1 MSTAESLSAPPAADL
16 KHYEAALQAMEAC
29 LGDALAYL
37 KGQSAQLAPGEDLI
51 DQHQLAVYDLAF
63 FRAELSA
70 AKAMQYWATAQ
81 SSSDGAFCQALAGA
95 VIADTLTQLR
105 QRVGPRAR
113 DYGMSRAAFEA
124 PFRGAIDEALERA
137 NDRAALEALGTEI
150 LARKG
155 DLGPVVLPEAT
166 SMMRDTF
173 ERFAR
178 DVVAPQA
185 ETIHREDLTIPDD
198 IIEGLKALGC
208 FGLSVPERFGGLLP
222 DDREDTLGMIVA
234 TEALSKASL
243 GAAGSLI
250 TRPEILAR
258 ALIAGGTEE
267 QKSHWLPRIA
277 AGDPLVAISVT
288 EPGTGSDVASVAL
301 RATRCEGGWRLN
313 GAKTW
318 CTFAGKAGLILVLAR
333 TDPDPTSGH
342 RGLSLFLV
350 EKPGTNA
357 HEFAHR
363 SPGGGEMSGRAIAT
377 LGYRGMHSYEMF
389 YDDFFVPDS
398 HVLGGEK
405 GLGKGFYYQMRGF
418 SGGRIQTAARATGL
432 MEAAFEAALR
442 YSEDRTVFGQSVSR
456 YGLSKVKLARMAM
469 ALQSARMLTLEVGK
483 LLDAGDGQMEA
494 SLVKL
499 YACRAAETV
508 CREALQ
514 LHGGMGYAEETAVSR
529 YFVDARV
536 LSIFEGAEET
546 LALKVVGRALLA

>member
-1 MSTAESLSAPPAADL
+1 SA
-16 KHYEAALQAMEAC
+16 
-29 LGDALAYL
+29 G
-37 KGQSAQLAPGEDLI
+37 LAPGQDLI

-70 AKAMQYWATAQ
+70 ARAVQNWAASQ
-81 SSSDGAFCQALAGA
+81 SGASAPFCQSLAGA
-95 VIADTLTQLR
+95 VVADTLTQLR
-105 QRVGPRAR
+105 LRLGARAL
-113 DYGMSRAAFEA
+113 DYGFTREALEA
-124 PFRGAIDEALERA
+124 PFSGLIDDALQRASDSEALER
-137 NDRAALEALGTEI
+137 LGEAL
-150 LARKG
+150 LARQG
-155 DLGPVVLPEAT
+155 DLGPLELPEAT
-166 SMMRDTF
+166 RMMRDTF
-173 ERFAR
+173 ERFAT

-185 ETIHREDLTIPDD
+185 EAIHRQDLTIPED

-258 ALIAGGTEE
+258 ALLAGGTDA
-267 QKSHWLPRIA
+267 QKAHWLPRIA
-277 AGDPLVAISVT
+277 AGEPLVAISVT

-301 RATRCEGGWRLN
+301 RASRCEGGWRLN

-318 CTFAGKAGLILVLAR
+318 CTFAGKAELILVLAR
-333 TDPDPTSGH
+333 TDPDPKAGH

-350 EKPGTNA
+350 EKPSTTA
-357 HEFAHR
+357 HEFAHQ
-363 SPGGGEMSGRAIAT
+363 SPGGGEMSGRAIPT
-377 LGYRGMHSYEMF
+377 LGYRGMHSFEMF

-398 HVLGGEK
+398 HVLGGEE

-432 MEAAFEAALR
+432 MQAAFEAALR
-442 YSEDRTVFGQSVSR
+442 YSQDRKVFGQSVAD

-469 ALQSARMLTLEVGK
+469 ALQSARLLTLDVGK
-483 LLDAGDGQMEA
+483 LLDAGEGQMEA

>member
-70 AKAMQYWATAQ
+70 AKAMQYWASAQ

-105 QRVGPRAR
+105 QRVGPRTR

-166 SMMRDTF
+166 SIMRDTF

-398 HVLGGEK
+398 HVLGGEE

>member
-1 MSTAESLSAPPAADL
+1 MSTAEALTPIPLGDL
-16 KHYEAALQAMEAC
+16 KCYE
-29 LGDALAYL
+29 DALAAMEERLARALAHL
-37 KGQSAQLAPGEDLI
+37 KGKSAGLAPGQDLI

-70 AKAMQYWATAQ
+70 ARAVQNWAASQ
-81 SSSDGAFCQALAGA
+81 SGASAPFCQSLAGA
-95 VIADTLTQLR
+95 VVADTLTQLR
-105 QRVGPRAR
+105 LRLGARAL
-113 DYGMSRAAFEA
+113 DYGFTREALEA
-124 PFRGAIDEALERA
+124 PFSGLIDDALQRASDSEALER
-137 NDRAALEALGTEI
+137 LGEAL
-150 LARKG
+150 LARQG
-155 DLGPVVLPEAT
+155 DLGPLELPEAT
-166 SMMRDTF
+166 RMMRDTF
-173 ERFAR
+173 ERFAT

-185 ETIHREDLTIPDD
+185 EAIHRQDLTIPDD

-258 ALIAGGTEE
+258 ALLAGGTDA
-267 QKSHWLPRIA
+267 QKAHWLPRIA
-277 AGDPLVAISVT
+277 AGEPLVAISVT

-301 RATRCEGGWRLN
+301 RASRCEGGWRLN

-318 CTFAGKAGLILVLAR
+318 CTFAGKAELILVLAR
-333 TDPDPTSGH
+333 TDPDPQAGH

-350 EKPGTNA
+350 EKPSTTA
-357 HEFAHR
+357 HEFAHQ
-363 SPGGGEMSGRAIAT
+363 SPGGGEMSGRAIPT
-377 LGYRGMHSYEMF
+377 LGYRGMHSFEMF

-398 HVLGGEK
+398 HVLGGEE

-432 MEAAFEAALR
+432 MQAAFEAALR
-442 YSEDRTVFGQSVSR
+442 YSQDRKVFGQSVAD

-469 ALQSARMLTLEVGK
+469 ALQSARLLTLDVGK
-483 LLDAGDGQMEA
+483 LLDAGEGQMEA

>member
-398 HVLGGEK
+398 HVLGGEE

>member
-1 MSTAESLSAPPAADL
+1 VSTAEALTPIPLGDL
-16 KHYEAALQAMEAC
+16 KCYE
-29 LGDALAYL
+29 DALAAMEERLARALAHL
-37 KGQSAQLAPGEDLI
+37 KGKSAGLAPGQDLI

-70 AKAMQYWATAQ
+70 ARAVQNWAASQ
-81 SSSDGAFCQALAGA
+81 SGASAPFCQSLAGA
-95 VIADTLTQLR
+95 VVADTLTQLR
-105 QRVGPRAR
+105 LRLGARAL
-113 DYGMSRAAFEA
+113 DYGFTRGALEA
-124 PFRGAIDEALERA
+124 PFSGLIDDALQRASDSEALER
-137 NDRAALEALGTEI
+137 LGEAL
-150 LARKG
+150 LARQG
-155 DLGPVVLPEAT
+155 DLGPLELPEAT
-166 SMMRDTF
+166 RMMRDTF
-173 ERFAR
+173 ERFAT

-185 ETIHREDLTIPDD
+185 EAIHRQDLTIPED

-258 ALIAGGTEE
+258 ALLAGGTDA
-267 QKSHWLPRIA
+267 QKAHWLPRIA
-277 AGDPLVAISVT
+277 TGEPLVAISVT

-301 RATRCEGGWRLN
+301 RASRCEGGWRLN

-318 CTFAGKAGLILVLAR
+318 CTFAGKAELILVLAR
-333 TDPDPTSGH
+333 TDPDPKAGH

-350 EKPGTNA
+350 EKPSTTA
-357 HEFAHR
+357 HEFAHQ
-363 SPGGGEMSGRAIAT
+363 SPGGGEMSGRAIPT
-377 LGYRGMHSYEMF
+377 LGYRGMHSFEMF

-398 HVLGGEK
+398 HVLGGEE

-432 MEAAFEAALR
+432 MQAAFEAALR
-442 YSEDRTVFGQSVSR
+442 YSQDRKVFGQSVAD

-469 ALQSARMLTLEVGK
+469 ALQSARLLTLDVGK
-483 LLDAGDGQMEA
+483 LLDAGEGQMEA

>member
-1 MSTAESLSAPPAADL
+1 MSTAESLSATPAADL

-29 LGDALAYL
+29 LGDALTHV
-37 KGQSAQLAPGEDLI
+37 KEQSAQLAPGEDLI
-51 DQHQLAVYDLAF
+51 DQHQLGVYDLAF

-70 AKAMQYWATAQ
+70 AKAMQHWATAQ
-81 SSSDGAFCQALAGA
+81 SGSDGAFCQALAGA

-105 QRVGPRAR
+105 QRVGARAR
-113 DYGMSRAAFEA
+113 DYGMSRAAVEA
-124 PFRGAIDEALERA
+124 PFAGAIDEALERA

-166 SMMRDTF
+166 RMMRDTF

-178 DVVAPQA
+178 EVVAPQA
-185 ETIHREDLTIPDD
+185 EAIHREDLTIPDD

-258 ALIAGGTEE
+258 ALLAGGTEE

-318 CTFAGKAGLILVLAR
+318 CTFAGKAELILVLAR
-333 TDPDPTSGH
+333 TDPDPKAGH

-398 HVLGGEK
+398 HVLGGEA

-469 ALQSARMLTLEVGK
+469 ALQSARMLTLEVGR
-483 LLDAGDGQMEA
+483 LLDAGEGQMEA

>member
-70 AKAMQYWATAQ
+70 AKAMQYWASAQ

-398 HVLGGEK
+398 HVLGGEE

>member
-1 MSTAESLSAPPAADL
+1 MSTAEALTPIPLGDL
-16 KHYEAALQAMEAC
+16 KCYE
-29 LGDALAYL
+29 DALAAMEERLARALAHL
-37 KGQSAQLAPGEDLI
+37 KGKSAGLAPGQDLI

-70 AKAMQYWATAQ
+70 ARAVQNWAASQ
-81 SSSDGAFCQALAGA
+81 SGASAPFCQSLAGA
-95 VIADTLTQLR
+95 VVADTLTQLR
-105 QRVGPRAR
+105 LRLGARAL
-113 DYGMSRAAFEA
+113 DYGFTREALEA
-124 PFRGAIDEALERA
+124 PFSGLIDDALQRASDSEALER
-137 NDRAALEALGTEI
+137 LGEAL
-150 LARKG
+150 LARQG
-155 DLGPVVLPEAT
+155 DLGPLELPEAT
-166 SMMRDTF
+166 RMMRDTF
-173 ERFAR
+173 ERFAT

-185 ETIHREDLTIPDD
+185 EAIHRQDLTIPED

-258 ALIAGGTEE
+258 ALLAGGTDA
-267 QKSHWLPRIA
+267 QKAHWLPRIA
-277 AGDPLVAISVT
+277 AGEPLVAISVT

-301 RATRCEGGWRLN
+301 RASRCEGGWRLN

-318 CTFAGKAGLILVLAR
+318 CTFAGKAELILVLAR
-333 TDPDPTSGH
+333 TDPDPQAGH

-350 EKPGTNA
+350 EKPSTTA
-357 HEFAHR
+357 HEFAHQ
-363 SPGGGEMSGRAIAT
+363 SPGGGEMSGRAIPT
-377 LGYRGMHSYEMF
+377 LGYRGMHSFEMF

-398 HVLGGEK
+398 HVLGGEE

-432 MEAAFEAALR
+432 MQAAFEAALR
-442 YSEDRTVFGQSVSR
+442 YSQDRKVFGQSVAD

-469 ALQSARMLTLEVGK
+469 ALQSARLLTLDVGK
-483 LLDAGDGQMEA
+483 LLDAGEGQMEA

>member
-29 LGDALAYL
+29 LGDALAHL
-37 KGQSAQLAPGEDLI
+37 RGQSAQLAPGEDLI

-70 AKAMQYWATAQ
+70 AKAMQHWATAQ
-81 SSSDGAFCQALAGA
+81 SGNDGAFCQALAGA

-105 QRVGPRAR
+105 QRVGARAR

-124 PFRGAIDEALERA
+124 PFAGAIDEALERA
-137 NDRAALEALGTEI
+137 NDRGALEALGTEI

-178 DVVAPQA
+178 EVVAPQA
-185 ETIHREDLTIPDD
+185 EAIHREDLTIPDD

-258 ALIAGGTEE
+258 ALLAGGTED
-267 QKSHWLPRIA
+267 QKAHWLPRIA

-301 RATRCEGGWRLN
+301 RAARCEGGWRLN

-318 CTFAGKAGLILVLAR
+318 CTFAGKAELILVLAR
-333 TDPDPTSGH
+333 TDPDPKAGH

-350 EKPGTNA
+350 EKPSTTA

-398 HVLGGEK
+398 HLLGGEE

-483 LLDAGDGQMEA
+483 LLDAGEGQMEA

>member
-1 MSTAESLSAPPAADL
+1 MSTAEALTPIPLGDL
-16 KHYEAALQAMEAC
+16 KCYE
-29 LGDALAYL
+29 DALAAMEERLARALAHL
-37 KGQSAQLAPGEDLI
+37 KGKSAGLAPGQDLI

-70 AKAMQYWATAQ
+70 ARAVQNWAASQ
-81 SSSDGAFCQALAGA
+81 SGASAPFCQSLAGA
-95 VIADTLTQLR
+95 VVADTLTQLR
-105 QRVGPRAR
+105 LRLGARAL
-113 DYGMSRAAFEA
+113 DYGFTREALEA
-124 PFRGAIDEALERA
+124 PFSGLIDDALQRASDSEALER
-137 NDRAALEALGTEI
+137 LGEAL
-150 LARKG
+150 LARQG
-155 DLGPVVLPEAT
+155 DLGPLELPEAT
-166 SMMRDTF
+166 RMMRDTF
-173 ERFAR
+173 ERFAT

-185 ETIHREDLTIPDD
+185 EAIHRQDLTIPED

-258 ALIAGGTEE
+258 ALLAGGTDA
-267 QKSHWLPRIA
+267 QKAHWLPRIA
-277 AGDPLVAISVT
+277 AGEPLVAISVT

-301 RATRCEGGWRLN
+301 RASRCEGGWRLN

-318 CTFAGKAGLILVLAR
+318 CTFAGKAELILVLAR
-333 TDPDPTSGH
+333 TDPDPKAGH

-350 EKPGTNA
+350 EKPSTTA
-357 HEFAHR
+357 HEFAHQ
-363 SPGGGEMSGRAIAT
+363 SPGGGEMSGRAIPT
-377 LGYRGMHSYEMF
+377 LGYRGMHSFEMF

-398 HVLGGEK
+398 HVLGGEE

-432 MEAAFEAALR
+432 MQAAFEAALR
-442 YSEDRTVFGQSVSR
+442 YSQDRKVFGQSVAD

-469 ALQSARMLTLEVGK
+469 ALQSARLLTLDVGK
-483 LLDAGDGQMEA
+483 LLDAGEGQMEA

>member
-105 QRVGPRAR
+105 QRVGPRTR

-398 HVLGGEK
+398 HVLGGEE

>member
-1 MSTAESLSAPPAADL
+1 MSTAESLSATPAADL

-29 LGDALAYL
+29 LGDALTHI
-37 KGQSAQLAPGEDLI
+37 KEQSAQLAPGEDLI
-51 DQHQLAVYDLAF
+51 DQHQLGVYDLAF

-70 AKAMQYWATAQ
+70 AKAMQHWATAQ
-81 SSSDGAFCQALAGA
+81 SGSDGAFCQALAGA

-105 QRVGPRAR
+105 QRVGARAR
-113 DYGMSRAAFEA
+113 DYGMSRAAVEA
-124 PFRGAIDEALERA
+124 PFAGAIDEALERA

-166 SMMRDTF
+166 RMMRDTF

-178 DVVAPQA
+178 EVVAPQA
-185 ETIHREDLTIPDD
+185 EAIHREDLTIPDD

-258 ALIAGGTEE
+258 ALLAGGTEE

-301 RATRCEGGWRLN
+301 RATRCEDGWRLN

-318 CTFAGKAGLILVLAR
+318 CTFAGKAELILVLAR
-333 TDPDPTSGH
+333 TDPDPKAGH

-350 EKPGTNA
+350 EKPGTDA
-357 HEFAHR
+357 HEFSHH

-398 HVLGGEK
+398 HVLGGEA

-469 ALQSARMLTLEVGK
+469 ALQSARMLTLEVGR
-483 LLDAGDGQMEA
+483 LLDAGEGQMEA

>member
-1 MSTAESLSAPPAADL
+1 MSTAEALTPIPLGDL
-16 KHYEAALQAMEAC
+16 KCYE
-29 LGDALAYL
+29 DALAAMEERLARALAHL
-37 KGQSAQLAPGEDLI
+37 KGKSAGLAPGQDLI

-70 AKAMQYWATAQ
+70 ARAVQNWAASQ
-81 SSSDGAFCQALAGA
+81 SGASAPFCQSLAGA
-95 VIADTLTQLR
+95 VVADTLTQLR
-105 QRVGPRAR
+105 LRLGARAL
-113 DYGMSRAAFEA
+113 DYGFTREALEA
-124 PFRGAIDEALERA
+124 PFSGLIDDALQRASDSEALERLG
-137 NDRAALEALGTEI
+137 DAL
-150 LARKG
+150 LARQG
-155 DLGPVVLPEAT
+155 DLGPLELPEAT
-166 SMMRDTF
+166 RMMRDTF
-173 ERFAR
+173 ERFAT

-185 ETIHREDLTIPDD
+185 EAIHRQDLTIPED

-258 ALIAGGTEE
+258 ALLAGGTDA
-267 QKSHWLPRIA
+267 QKAHWLPRIA
-277 AGDPLVAISVT
+277 TGEPLVAISVT

-301 RATRCEGGWRLN
+301 RASRCEGGWRLN

-318 CTFAGKAGLILVLAR
+318 CTFAGKAELILVLAR
-333 TDPDPTSGH
+333 TDPDPKAGH

-350 EKPGTNA
+350 EKPSTTA
-357 HEFAHR
+357 HEFAHQ
-363 SPGGGEMSGRAIAT
+363 SPGGGEMSGRAIPT
-377 LGYRGMHSYEMF
+377 LGYRGMHSFEMF

-398 HVLGGEK
+398 HVLGGEE

-432 MEAAFEAALR
+432 MQAAFEAALR
-442 YSEDRTVFGQSVSR
+442 YSQDRKVFGQSVAD

-469 ALQSARMLTLEVGK
+469 ALQSARLLTLDVGK
-483 LLDAGDGQMEA
+483 LLDAGEGQMEA

>member
-1 MSTAESLSAPPAADL
+1 MSTAESLSATPAADL

-29 LGDALAYL
+29 LGDALTHV
-37 KGQSAQLAPGEDLI
+37 KEQSAQLAPGEDLI
-51 DQHQLAVYDLAF
+51 DQHQLGVYDLAF

-70 AKAMQYWATAQ
+70 AEAMQHWATAQ
-81 SSSDGAFCQALAGA
+81 SGSDGAFCQALAGA

-105 QRVGPRAR
+105 QRVGARAR
-113 DYGMSRAAFEA
+113 DYGMSRAAVEA
-124 PFRGAIDEALERA
+124 PFAGAIDEALERA

-166 SMMRDTF
+166 RMMRDTF

-178 DVVAPQA
+178 EVVAPQA
-185 ETIHREDLTIPDD
+185 EAIHREDLTIPDD

-258 ALIAGGTEE
+258 ALLAGGTEE

-318 CTFAGKAGLILVLAR
+318 CTFAGKAELILVLAR
-333 TDPDPTSGH
+333 TDPDPKAGH

-350 EKPGTNA
+350 EKPGTDA

-398 HVLGGEK
+398 HVLGGEA

-469 ALQSARMLTLEVGK
+469 ALQSARMLTLEVGR
-483 LLDAGDGQMEA
+483 LLDAGEGQMEA

>member
-1 MSTAESLSAPPAADL
+1 VSTAEALTPIPLGDL
-16 KHYEAALQAMEAC
+16 KCYE
-29 LGDALAYL
+29 DALAAMEERLARALAHL
-37 KGQSAQLAPGEDLI
+37 KGKSAGLAPGQDLI

-70 AKAMQYWATAQ
+70 ARAVQNWAASQ
-81 SSSDGAFCQALAGA
+81 SGASAPFCQSLAGA
-95 VIADTLTQLR
+95 VVADTLTQLR
-105 QRVGPRAR
+105 LRLGARAL
-113 DYGMSRAAFEA
+113 DYGFTREALEA
-124 PFRGAIDEALERA
+124 PFSGLIDDALQRASDSEALERLG
-137 NDRAALEALGTEI
+137 DAL
-150 LARKG
+150 LARQG
-155 DLGPVVLPEAT
+155 DLGPLKLPEAT
-166 SMMRDTF
+166 RMMRDTF
-173 ERFAR
+173 ERFAT

-185 ETIHREDLTIPDD
+185 EAIHRQDLTIPED

-258 ALIAGGTEE
+258 ALLAGGTDA
-267 QKSHWLPRIA
+267 QKAHWLPRIA
-277 AGDPLVAISVT
+277 AGEPLVAISVT

-301 RATRCEGGWRLN
+301 RASRCEGGWRLN

-318 CTFAGKAGLILVLAR
+318 CTFAGKAELILVLAR
-333 TDPDPTSGH
+333 TDPDPKAGH

-350 EKPGTNA
+350 EKPSTTA
-357 HEFAHR
+357 HEFAHQ
-363 SPGGGEMSGRAIAT
+363 SPGGGEMSGRAIPT
-377 LGYRGMHSYEMF
+377 LGYRGMHSFEMF

-398 HVLGGEK
+398 HVLGGEE

-432 MEAAFEAALR
+432 MQAAFEAALR
-442 YSEDRTVFGQSVSR
+442 YSQDRKVFGQSVAD

-469 ALQSARMLTLEVGK
+469 ALQSARLLTLDVGK
-483 LLDAGDGQMEA
+483 LLDAGEGQMEA

>member
-1 MSTAESLSAPPAADL
+1 MSTAEALTPIPLGDL
-16 KHYEAALQAMEAC
+16 KCYE
-29 LGDALAYL
+29 DALAAMEERLARALAHL
-37 KGQSAQLAPGEDLI
+37 KGKSARLAPGQDLI

-70 AKAMQYWATAQ
+70 ARAVQNWAASQ
-81 SSSDGAFCQALAGA
+81 SGASAPFCQSLAGA
-95 VIADTLTQLR
+95 VVADTLTQLR
-105 QRVGPRAR
+105 LRLGARAL
-113 DYGMSRAAFEA
+113 DYGFTREALEA
-124 PFRGAIDEALERA
+124 PFSGLIDDALQRASDSEALERLG
-137 NDRAALEALGTEI
+137 DAL
-150 LARKG
+150 LARQG
-155 DLGPVVLPEAT
+155 DLGPLELPEAT
-166 SMMRDTF
+166 RMMRDTF
-173 ERFAR
+173 ERFAT

-185 ETIHREDLTIPDD
+185 EAIHRQDLTIPED

-258 ALIAGGTEE
+258 ALLAGGTDA
-267 QKSHWLPRIA
+267 QKAHWLPRIA
-277 AGDPLVAISVT
+277 AGEPLVAISVT

-301 RATRCEGGWRLN
+301 RASRCEGGWRLN

-318 CTFAGKAGLILVLAR
+318 CTFAGKAELILVLAR
-333 TDPDPTSGH
+333 TDPDPQAGH

-350 EKPGTNA
+350 EKPSTTA
-357 HEFAHR
+357 HEFAHQ
-363 SPGGGEMSGRAIAT
+363 SPGGGEMSGRAIPT
-377 LGYRGMHSYEMF
+377 LGYRGMHSFEMF

-398 HVLGGEK
+398 HVLGGEE

-432 MEAAFEAALR
+432 MQAAFEAALR
-442 YSEDRTVFGQSVSR
+442 YSQDRKVFGQSVAD

-469 ALQSARMLTLEVGK
+469 ALQSARLLTLDVGK
-483 LLDAGDGQMEA
+483 LLDAGEGQMEA